1 MKTDILT
8 REQELC
14 FLLDCVFASGERPDF
29 AAIREIAYCSRHS
42 SWLITELLKI
52 MWLCSEDPSAFDEAI
67 WRLTN
72 EAQ

>member
-1 MKTDILT
+1 LKTK
-8 REQELC
+8 EAELC
-14 FLLDCVFASGERPDF
+14 ALLDAVFESGERPDF
-29 AAIREIAYCSRHS
+29 AVIRELAYTSKHA